1 MSYKPLDKKR
11 MIENIIEEEDTDID
25 EPILKKMK
33 EEEEEATDIDEE
45 EEATDI
51 DEPIKTTTFDDNL
64 EGHISSFKPLVLM
77 IMTHGHIPCDD
88 NDKYRTTTIPDGME
102 LIKISISEAGL
113 INCYDSNKSVD
124 KYLIDVNEIL
134 PQLLNINYDERT
146 ERAINTYL
154 NLWRE
159 SHSYVYIPMIQED
172 LNKRKTH
179 KIKREIDISGL
190 KYVEGYERGFKIH
203 KLVSGDVVAN
213 KVYTREF
220 KEKRKNNFSIIE
232 MDRQINR
239 LSYMQEI
246 PEMPDLLSEIFYD
259 ETEPNDIHVINLE
272 DILEHY
278 KKLGI
283 TRLILFDFSC
293 STYVYTR
300 RGRPKMTEDDYER
313 IRKLNKDVPNG
324 GNKKL
329 NNKRKSCKKKSCK
342 RKSYKRKSCKRK
354 SHKRKYYKKKS
365 YKK

>member
-1 MSYKPLDKKR
+1 
-11 MIENIIEEEDTDID
+11 
-25 EPILKKMK
+25 
-33 EEEEEATDIDEE
+33 
-45 EEATDI
+45 
-51 DEPIKTTTFDDNL
+51 
-64 EGHISSFKPLVLM
+64 
-77 IMTHGHIPCDD
+77 
-88 NDKYRTTTIPDGME
+88 ME

-113 INCYDSNKSVD
+113 INCYNSNKSVN

-154 NLWRE
+154 SLWRE

-172 LNKRKTH
+172 LNKRKTQ
-179 KIKREIDISGL
+179 KIKHESEMYGR

-220 KEKRKNNFSIIE
+220 KEKYKNNFSIIE
-232 MDRQINR
+232 MDKQIKR

-246 PEMPDLLSEIFYD
+246 PEMPDLLSKMYYD
-259 ETEPNDIHVINLE
+259 ETEPNDIHIINLE
-272 DILEHY
+272 QMLEYY
-278 KKLGI
+278 KNLGI

-300 RGRPKMTEDDYER
+300 RGHPKMTDDDHER

-324 GNKKL
+324 GNRKL
-329 NNKRKSCKKKSCK
+329 NNKRKSHKKK
-342 RKSYKRKSCKRK
+342 YHKRK
-354 SHKRKYYKKKS
+354 SHKRKSHKRKSHKRKSHKK
-365 YKK
+365 

>member
-1 MSYKPLDKKR
+1 MPVGPFSKR
-11 MIENIIEEEDTDID
+11 KFEEEEDEDTEID

-33 EEEEEATDIDEE
+33 EDEEATDIDDVPTDVDDVP
-45 EEATDI
+45 TDI
-51 DEPIKTTTFDDNL
+51 DDYEPIKTSTFNDNI
-64 EGHISSFKPLVLM
+64 EDNISSFKPLVLM

-88 NDKYRTTTIPDGME
+88 DDKYRTTIIPDGME

-113 INCYDSNKSVD
+113 INCYNSNKSVN

-154 NLWRE
+154 SLWRE

-172 LNKRKTH
+172 LNKRKTQ
-179 KIKREIDISGL
+179 KIKHESEIYGR

-220 KEKRKNNFSIIE
+220 KEKYKNNFSIIE
-232 MDRQINR
+232 MDKQIKR

-246 PEMPDLLSEIFYD
+246 PEMPDLLSKMYYD
-259 ETEPNDIHVINLE
+259 ETEPNDIHIINLE
-272 DILEHY
+272 QMLEYY
-278 KKLGI
+278 KNLGI

-300 RGRPKMTEDDYER
+300 RGHPKMTDDDHER

-324 GNKKL
+324 GNRKL
-329 NNKRKSCKKKSCK
+329 NNKRKSHKKK
-342 RKSYKRKSCKRK
+342 YHKRK
-354 SHKRKYYKKKS
+354 SHKRKSHKRKSHKRKSHKK
-365 YKK
+365 